1 MLLFKLRR
9 FVVVAS
15 IFLLTTNAHAQKR
28 KDIRSPLIGGPV
40 LMKDLSRET
49 KLPSLELEQVLSA
62 LAQNPVFKLKL
73 LVTKGTPIAAE
84 VEKQVQAKGLVDRVQ
99 MVEQ

>member
-1 MLLFKLRR
+1 MLLYKLRR
-9 FVVVAS
+9 FIVVAS
-15 IFLLTTNAHAQKR
+15 FFLLATNVHAHIR

-62 LAQNPVFKLKL
+62 LAQNPAFKLKL
-73 LVTKGTPIAAE
+73 VVTKGAPIAAE
-84 VEKQVQAKGLVDRVQ
+84 VEKQVQARGLVDRVQ
-99 MVEQ
+99 MVEH